1 MGVNFMSD
9 TLYIQ
14 TEENVEVHH
23 PHVYLQDIAK
33 LSCTNSKILNHL
45 RVLPVANLDPD
56 KTGRYVISVMDLI
69 NDIQLKEPDLDI
81 THIGEPNFIITY
93 QKEGTVNIVI
103 RWCKVIFVCLATFFG
118 AGFSIMTFN
127 NDVSVTD
134 VCSEVFSLVMGYESG
149 GFTVLE
155 ISYSGGLAVGIIGF
169 FNHFAAI
176 KLNTDPTPL
185 EVEMRLYEDN
195 ISKTLIANDGRKESK
210 IDIT

>member
-1 MGVNFMSD
+1 MNK
-9 TLYIQ
+9 TLYLKLNQIS
-14 TEENVEVHH
+14 EIHEKR
-23 PHVYLQDIAK
+23 VYLKDIAEIYSDDPALMAK
-33 LSCTNSKILNHL
+33 CRALKI
-45 RVLPVANLDPD
+45 RTVPD
-56 KTGRYVISVMDLI
+56 DHNGRYVDSVITVLEKIYELDPQIQI
-69 NDIQLKEPDLDI
+69 NNL
-81 THIGEPNFIITY
+81 GETDFIIDF
-93 QKEGTVNIVI
+93 QKARPPRYLSAWLKTAA
-103 RWCKVIFVCLATFFG
+103 VCLISFFG
-118 AGFSIMTFN
+118 AAFAIMTFN

-134 VCSEVFSLVMGYESG
+134 VFSEVFSLVMGYESG

-155 ISYSGGLAVGIIGF
+155 ISYSVGLAVGIIGF